1 MLCHRQV
8 HDTVRQMFDQVT
20 TMVQLYLSISVITA
34 TAERTFSVLRRLK
47 TYLRTDMSQKRLNN
61 ALLLH
66 VHKDY
71 TDKLDMIK
79 IANDFVQSKSNERNR
94 RRYFEIFREFD

>member
-1 MLCHRQV
+1 MSQAS
-8 HDTVRQMFDQVT
+8 DTVRQMFDQVI
-20 TMVQLYLSISVITA
+20 TMVKLYLSIPVSTA
-34 TAERTFSVLRRLK
+34 TAERTLSVLRRLK

-61 ALLLH
+61 ALMLLH

-79 IANDFVQSKSNERNR
+79 IANDFVQSNERR
-94 RRYFEIFREFD
+94 RRYFDIFREFD

>member
-1 MLCHRQV
+1 
-8 HDTVRQMFDQVT
+8 MFDQVT
-20 TMVQLYLSISVITA
+20 TMDTLKLSIPVTIA
-34 TAERTFSVLRRLK
+34 TAERSFSVLRRLE
-47 TYLRTDMSQKRLNN
+47 TYLRTNTSQKRLNN

-79 IANDFVQSKSNERNR
+79 IANDFVQSNERR
-94 RRYFEIFREFD
+94 RRYFGICREFD